1 MKRRFFAAIGLA
13 AATLALVLMTSSCS
27 TNILTPETSYQGRL
41 TDADGNLLSGVHSF
55 TFRFFHTGT
64 GGTSIYT
71 ETESIIVTD
80 GLFDT
85 AVGPSGLAANLAPA
99 DLAEPLWLEVT
110 VANGTYTETLSP
122 RQRLYGSP
130 YAFTLMPG
138 AFISATLDTNTY
150 GGALDAIVT
159 INNAW
164 ADSGGTNPALPTLR
178 VFGETGIELTGPGA
192 SDDGTIYSGI
202 DNAQSDIFIHS
213 NDEIWLYLD
222 DDNNSTGYFIVYA
235 GDGSEACRIEED
247 GDLACAG
254 AKSAVVEVK
263 DDMRRMYAI
272 ESSEV
277 WFEDFG
283 AGELRDGVAAISV
296 DALFAGTVN
305 LDADYHVYLTPLGDC
320 NGLYV
325 ADKTATGFEV
335 RESGGGA
342 SSVGFDYRIVAKRT
356 GYEDVRME
364 KVDSLQDALE
374 REARE
379 EGR

>member
-1 MKRRFFAAIGLA
+1 MKRGFFAAIGLA
-13 AATLALVLMTSSCS
+13 VITLALVLMASSC
-27 TNILTPETSYQGRL
+27 TTDILTPETSYQGRL
-41 TDADGNLLSGVHSF
+41 TDADGNLLNGVHSF
-55 TFRFFHTGT
+55 TFRFYHSGG

-71 ETESIIVTD
+71 ETESINVTA

-85 AVGPSGLAANLAPA
+85 AIGPSGLAANLSPA
-99 DLAEPLWLEVT
+99 ELAEPLWLEVT
-110 VANGTYTETLSP
+110 VADGTYTETLSP

-150 GGALDAIVT
+150 GGVLDAILT
-159 INNAW
+159 INNGW
-164 ADSGGTNPALPTLR
+164 VDSGATNPALPTLR
-178 VFGETGIELTGPGA
+178 VFGETGLELTGPGA
-192 SDDGTIYSGI
+192 SDDGSIYSGL
-202 DNAQSDIFIHS
+202 DNAQSDIFLYT
-213 NDEIWLYLD
+213 NDELWVYLD
-222 DDNNSTGYFIVYA
+222 NDNNSTGYFVVYA

-247 GDLACAG
+247 GDLLCAG
-254 AKSAVVEVK
+254 TKSAIVEVEH
-263 DDMRRMYAI
+263 DMRRMYAI

-283 AGELRDGVAAISV
+283 AGELRDGVAVISL
-296 DALFAGTVN
+296 DPLFARTVS

-335 RESGGGA
+335 RELGGGVSNA
-342 SSVGFDYRIVAKRT
+342 GFDYRIVAKRM

-364 KVDSLQDALE
+364 KVDSLQGTLE
-374 REARE
+374 QEARE